1 MANNRQFKLTT
12 KYVGT
17 RGVKEYRASI
27 AEWVN
32 EDDVV
37 LEIGCEWGTTTDL
50 IAPHC
55 KKVLGTDVSA
65 ECIARAR
72 ERYPHIEFAVLD
84 AYDVRAALA
93 LDENFSKIYIDMS
106 GISGYRSLLD
116 LIALL
121 NMYSTVLEPEAIVV
135 KSGSLKQFA
144 TNCIAWHPKQKRK

>member
-32 EDDVV
+32 PDDVV
-37 LEIGCEWGTTTDL
+37 LEIGCEWGTTTTL

-65 ECIARAR
+65 DCIDRAR

-84 AYDVRAALA
+84 AYDVRAALN
-93 LDENFSKIYIDMS
+93 LGHDFSKIYIDMS

-121 NMYSTVLEPEAIVV
+121 NMYSTLLQPQAIVI

-144 TNCIAWHPKQKRK
+144 SNCIAWHPKRD